1 MHHNPPRAA
10 DVMQMRTVEKA
21 QPQNCPLPFPAEGG
35 ERARSSDAGT
45 ARGNLMKHPP
55 QKFNAHVVLRCI
67 NAILDAFFFKQTNYV
82 VSPLFHSFNE
92 NMFHVIV
99 QQSV

>member
-1 MHHNPPRAA
+1 
-10 DVMQMRTVEKA
+10 
-21 QPQNCPLPFPAEGG
+21 
-35 ERARSSDAGT
+35 
-45 ARGNLMKHPP
+45 MKQPP
-55 QKFNAHVVLRCI
+55 QKFNAYVVLRCI